1 MDYNIILTPIVGAF
15 IGYTTNW
22 IAIKMLFRPY
32 TEKRIFGIK
41 IPFTPGLI
49 PKERERISE
58 AMGEVVESYLLTDQV
73 IINELTSEEAD
84 KKIINFINDNT
95 SLKNNRINIS
105 GFFEGQEEI
114 KEFASKINQ
123 VVWTKFLN
131 QISIED
137 NQKLL
142 LSSLNISKG
151 EIERIAGMEI
161 IKKLDDNNTLK
172 QTIGEELI
180 SELKLIVV
188 SNQKQIKNSIIEL
201 INSEKATIA
210 GQEMVSKVIE
220 SKFGALGS
228 MFANPVSI
236 FASITEALNEKIMQ
250 MEIAMEINEIIEKLA
265 NKQLKDLTA
274 SENKG
279 NIAKALCNALDIDSL
294 MKKAIIYFEDK
305 IFDNQKE
312 LMILSEEHIINIINT
327 PIMLSLEEKERAEQK
342 ILSIYN
348 RLIKSYFSKMIPN
361 IKISKIVEKQI
372 NGFEIEQFEEVILAI
387 AKKELRA
394 ITWLGGLLG
403 FILSIVLLFVK

>member
-95 SLKNNRINIS
+95 SLKDNRINIS
-105 GFFEGQEEI
+105 SFFEGQEEI

-131 QISIED
+131 QISIEH

-201 INSEKATIA
+201 INSEKAAIA

-250 MEIAMEINEIIEKLA
+250 MEISMEINEIIEKLA

-312 LMILSEEHIINIINT
+312 LMILSEKHIINIINT

-342 ILSIYN
+342 ILSIYK